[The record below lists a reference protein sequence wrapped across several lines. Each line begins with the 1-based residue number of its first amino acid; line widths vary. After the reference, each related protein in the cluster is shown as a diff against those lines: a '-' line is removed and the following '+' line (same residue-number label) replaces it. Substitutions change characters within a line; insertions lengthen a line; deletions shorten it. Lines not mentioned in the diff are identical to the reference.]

1 MLPVLQAIGAGLS
14 ALSALKNLTSS
25 ASSAKA
31 TPLPG
36 QTASTPT
43 AAANAKAA
51 TNAPLGGSEM
61 QDRFLKLL
69 VTQMKNQDP
78 LNPLDNAQVTTQLA
92 QISTVGGIDKLNT
105 TLQGLSSSMAASQ
118 SMQSASII
126 GRSVYA
132 TGSLLTLADGKAS
145 GGLDL
150 KQDADRVFVQITDV
164 SGALVRTLDL
174 GAAKTG
180 MSSFLW
186 DGKTDGGSNAPAGTY
201 VFQVT
206 AAKGNTAIPV
216 EPLQTGKVGG
226 ISLNGGATN
235 LNLEGGRDI
244 AVQPGP
250 GLVEEALADPFDR
263 LAGVL
268 GPDLVGRG
276 LERGR

>member
-1 MLPVLQAIGAGLS
+1 MLPVLSAIGAGLS

-25 ASSAKA
+25 SSTTAAKA
-31 TPLPG
+31 TPLPATATNG
-36 QTASTPT
+36 ASTT
-43 AAANAKAA
+43 GASSSNAA
-51 TNAPLGGSEM
+51 APLGGSEM
-61 QDRFLKLL
+61 QDRFLRLL

-132 TGSLLTLADGKAS
+132 TGSLLTLADGKAA

-150 KQDADRVFVQITDV
+150 KQDADRVFVQITDA

-174 GAAKTG
+174 GPAKTG

-186 DGKTDGGSNAPAGTY
+186 DGKTDAGGTAPAGTY

-206 AAKGNTAIPV
+206 AAKNNASIPV
-216 EPLQTGKVGG
+216 EPLTMGKVGG
-226 ISLNGGATN
+226 ISLNGNTTN
-235 LNLEGGRDI
+235 LNLEGGGDI
-244 AVQPGP
+244 GMSAVKRI
-250 GLVEEALADPFDR
+250 L
-263 LAGVL
+263 
-268 GPDLVGRG
+268 
-276 LERGR
+276 